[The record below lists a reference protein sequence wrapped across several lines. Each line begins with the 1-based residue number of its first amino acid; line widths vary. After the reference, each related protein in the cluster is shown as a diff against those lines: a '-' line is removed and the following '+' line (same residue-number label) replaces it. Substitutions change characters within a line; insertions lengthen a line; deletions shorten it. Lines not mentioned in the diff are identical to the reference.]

1 MKIGHFYL
9 VKHRTFLNCFDNLV
23 VSACCKPFFLL

>member
-9 VKHRTFLNCFDNLV
+9 VKHRTFLNCFDIEQADND
-23 VSACCKPFFLL
+23 SRRRGG